1 MSSHHFVKENQEPAL
16 IIDHL
21 TAFPF
26 SKLEDL
32 LEWAPQVICLSDAV
46 PEALMYQFK
55 IDVIMGIDL
64 DVSTYTDFQDHIEC
78 ISLTG
83 NLWEGVISYLN
94 KLKVPGAYFI
104 TDQAHAHQLI
114 NQMKPYAPYFDLQVI
129 SPEQRY
135 ILSRKKLWKK
145 WISGSGRYTAASF
158 DPSQRLTATLFGKP
172 ISHHDPLETLDILY
186 EGEGFI
192 EIKATECPYLIS
204 EPL

>member
-16 IIDHL
+16 IIDRL

-32 LEWAPQVICLSDAV
+32 LEWGPQVICLPS
-46 PEALMYQFK
+46 ALPQAISYQFK
-55 IDVIMGIDL
+55 IDVIMGVDL
-64 DVSTYTDFQDHIEC
+64 EVSTYTDLQDHIEC
-78 ISLTG
+78 ISLTA
-83 NLWEGVISYLN
+83 NLWERVIAYLN
-94 KLKVPGAYFI
+94 KLKVPGAYLI

-114 NQMKPYAPYFDLQVI
+114 EQMKPYTPYFDLQVI
-129 SPEQRY
+129 SPKQRN

-158 DPSQRLTATLFGKP
+158 EPSQTLTATLFGKP
-172 ISHHDPLETLDILY
+172 ISDNTPSDTLNILY

-192 EIKATECPYLIS
+192 EIQATECPYLIS
-204 EPL
+204 ERL